1 MPPSMVMS
9 GSYDLRLVALSVVIA
24 VVSSFAALDLAGRV
38 TASQNKARVAWLVGG
53 SAAMGLGIW
62 SMHYI
67 GMLAFSMPMQ
77 MFYDPPT
84 VFVSLFAAI
93 IASAV
98 ALFTVSRVHMGG
110 WQVVL
115 GSICMG
121 SGIAAMHYI
130 GMAAL
135 RISAHVSYNPWLVSA
150 SIVLAVAISLVA
162 LLLTFRV
169 RDEKKTTWRKIVSSL
184 VMGSAIPVMH
194 YTGMWAASFTPS
206 VSIVDHSH
214 AASISSI
221 GITAIAVSSLLTLTL
236 VIVTAFLDRLLSAQK
251 AVAQAAGKGE
261 QYFRTMADAI
271 PQIIW
276 TAPPNGKLDFYNRR
290 WSEYTGKNPSQSGD
304 WGWEDVVHPDDLQ
317 AYQQKWQQ
325 ALRTGNAFDIEY
337 RLRRTSDGRYRWH
350 LGRAVPLGDSQGQI
364 VKWFGS
370 CTDIENQKQ
379 NQQNLE
385 EEVRQRTQAVL
396 ESKAL
401 LTEEM
406 SQRERTQRELDQQT
420 QKLLRE
426 LTDRSQMNA
435 LLAKMGDLLQSC
447 TNLKEAFAI
456 VLSFAP
462 KMFPQLRGAVILLNA
477 SRSLLEVVGSW
488 ADCQLSSSVFEPDS
502 CWALRT
508 GHRYEV
514 LAGDHAMTCGH
525 AASVTSP
532 YVCIPIQ
539 AQGEALGVI
548 HFQAADDI
556 REISGSELSLA
567 GTFAEQTGLSIANIR
582 LREALRNQ
590 SIRDAL
596 TGLFNRRYLEETL
609 EREVHRTARA
619 NQALS
624 VTMMDVDH
632 FKSFNDTFG
641 HAAGDAVL
649 HEIGVF
655 LHRNTRADDIACRYG
670 GEEFVLIMPNADA
683 EATRIRIEQI
693 RLGVKEL
700 RIMYGNKPLGPITVS
715 AGIATFP
722 AHGSSSQQIM
732 SAADA
737 ALYEAKK
744 GGRDCVVVAEGGADL
759 FPGAITRAAEA

>member
-1 MPPSMVMS
+1 MS
-9 GSYDLRLVALSVVIA
+9 GTYDLRLVALSVVIA
-24 VVSSFAALDLAGRV
+24 VFSSFAALDLAGRV
-38 TASQNKARVAWLVGG
+38 TASQNKARVAWLIGG
-53 SAAMGLGIW
+53 SGAMGLGIW

-67 GMLAFSMPMQ
+67 GMLAFSMPVP

-84 VFVSLFAAI
+84 VFLSLLAAI

-98 ALFTVSRVHMGG
+98 ALFTVSRKCMGA

-135 RISAHVSYNPWLVSA
+135 RVAARVSYNPWLVLA
-150 SIVLAVAISLVA
+150 SILVAVTISLVA

-169 RDEKKTTWRKIVSSL
+169 REEKRTTWRKIVSAL
-184 VMGSAIPVMH
+184 AMGSAIPVMH

-206 VSIVDHSH
+206 GSLLDHSH
-214 AASISSI
+214 AASISSM
-221 GITAIAVSSLLTLTL
+221 GIAAIAVSSLLALTL
-236 VIVTAFLDRLLSAQK
+236 VVVTAFLDRLLSAQK
-251 AVAQAAGKGE
+251 TVAEAAEKGE
-261 QYFRTMADAI
+261 KYFRTMADAI

-276 TAPPNGKLDFYNRR
+276 TALPNGQFDFYNGR
-290 WSEYTGKNPSQSGD
+290 WSDYTGKDPSRTGD
-304 WGWEDVVHPDDLQ
+304 WGWEELVHPDDLQ
-317 AYQQKWQQ
+317 ACKQKWQQ
-325 ALRTGNAFDIEY
+325 ALQTGAEFDIAY
-337 RLRRTSDGRYRWH
+337 RLRRTSDGQYRWH
-350 LGRAVPLGDSQGQI
+350 LRRAVPLRDSQGQI
-364 VKWFGS
+364 EKWFGS
-370 CTDIENQKQ
+370 CTDIEDQKR
-379 NQQNLE
+379 NQQSLE
-385 EEVRQRTQAVL
+385 EEVRQRTQAVV

-406 SQRERTQRELDQQT
+406 SQRERTQKELDQQT

-426 LTDRSQMNA
+426 LTDRSQVNA

-447 TNLKEAFAI
+447 TNMKEALSI
-456 VLSFAP
+456 VLGFAP
-462 KMFPQLRGAVILLNA
+462 KMFPDLRGAVILLNA
-477 SRSLLEVVGSW
+477 SRSLLEVAGTW
-488 ADCQLSSSVFEPDS
+488 TDCRLSAAVFEPDS

-514 LAGDHAMTCGH
+514 LAGDQAMTCGH
-525 AASVTSP
+525 AVSVTGP

-548 HFQAADDI
+548 HFQTTEDI
-556 REISGSELSLA
+556 RELSASELSLA

-582 LREALRNQ
+582 LREALRSQ

-619 NQALS
+619 GQALS
-624 VTMMDVDH
+624 VTMLDVDH

-655 LHRNTRADDIACRYG
+655 LLRN
-670 GEEFVLIMPNADA
+670 
-683 EATRIRIEQI
+683 
-693 RLGVKEL
+693 
-700 RIMYGNKPLGPITVS
+700 
-715 AGIATFP
+715 
-722 AHGSSSQQIM
+722 
-732 SAADA
+732 
-737 ALYEAKK
+737 K
-744 GGRDCVVVAEGGADL
+744 GG
-759 FPGAITRAAEA
+759 

>member
-1 MPPSMVMS
+1 MS
-9 GSYDLRLVALSVVIA
+9 GSSDLRLVALSIVIA
-24 VVSSFAALDLAGRV
+24 LFSSFAALDLAGRV
-38 TASQNKARVAWLVGG
+38 TASRNKARAAWLIGG

-67 GMLAFSMPMQ
+67 GMLAFVLPVP

-84 VFVSLFAAI
+84 VFLSLLAAI
-93 IASAV
+93 AASAV
-98 ALFTVSRVHMGG
+98 ALFTVSRNRMAA
-110 WQVVL
+110 WQAVL

-135 RISAHVSYNPWLVSA
+135 RVSARVSYNPRLVLA
-150 SIVLAVAISLVA
+150 SILLAIMISLVA

-169 RDEKKTTWRKIVSSL
+169 REEKKTTWRKVVSAM

-206 VSIVDHSH
+206 DSLVDHSH
-214 AASISSI
+214 AVSISSI
-221 GITAIAVSSLLTLTL
+221 GIAAIAVSSLFALTL
-236 VIVTAFLDRLLSAQK
+236 VLVTAFLDRLLSARK
-251 AVAQAAGKGE
+251 AVAEAAGKGE
-261 QYFRTMADAI
+261 KYFRTLADAI
-271 PQIIW
+271 PEIIW
-276 TAPPNGKLDFYNRR
+276 TALPNGELDFYNGR
-290 WSEYTGKNPSQSGD
+290 WYDYTGKSPSEGGN
-304 WGWEDVVHPDDLQ
+304 WGWEGVVHPDDLQ
-317 AYQQKWQQ
+317 QCSQSWQQ
-325 ALRTGNAFDIEY
+325 ALQTGEGFDIEY
-337 RLRRTSDGRYRWH
+337 RLRRSSDGQYRWH
-350 LGRAVPLGDSQGQI
+350 LGRAVALRDAQRQI

-370 CTDIENQKQ
+370 STDIEDQKR
-379 NQQNLE
+379 NQQSLE
-385 EEVRQRTQAVL
+385 QEVRQRTQAVV

-420 QKLLRE
+420 QKLVRE
-426 LTDRSQMNA
+426 LTDRSEVNA

-447 TNLKEAFAI
+447 TNMKEALSI
-456 VLSFAP
+456 VLGFAP
-462 KMFPQLRGAVILLNA
+462 KLFSNLRGAVILLNA
-477 SRSLLEVVGSW
+477 SRSLLEVVGTW
-488 ADCQLSSSVFEPDS
+488 ADCKVSSSVFEPDS

-514 LAGDHAMTCGH
+514 LAGDQAMTCGH
-525 AASVTSP
+525 AASVTGP

-548 HFQAADDI
+548 HFQTTDDI
-556 REISGSELSLA
+556 REISASELSLA
-567 GTFAEQTGLSIANIR
+567 GTFAEQTGLSIANMC
-582 LREALRNQ
+582 LREALRSQ

-609 EREVHRTARA
+609 EREVHRIARA
-619 NQALS
+619 GQALS
-624 VTMMDVDH
+624 VTMLDVDH

-655 LHRNTRADDIACRYG
+655 LLRNTRADDIACRYG

-683 EATRIRIEQI
+683 EATRIRIEQM
-693 RLGVKEL
+693 RLDAKEL
-700 RIMYGNKPLGPITVS
+700 RITYGDKPLGPITIS
-715 AGIATFP
+715 AGIAAFS
-722 AHGSSSQQIM
+722 AHGSSPKQIID
-732 SAADA
+732 AADA
-737 ALYEAKK
+737 ALYQAKK
-744 GGRDCVVVAEGGADL
+744 GGRDRVVVAESGIDFTPAL
-759 FPGAITRAAEA
+759 MARAADAS

>member
-1 MPPSMVMS
+1 MAMS
-9 GSYDLRLVALSVVIA
+9 GSYDLRLVTLSVVIA
-24 VVSSFAALDLAGRV
+24 VFSSFAALDLAGRV
-38 TASQNKARVAWLVGG
+38 TATQNKARLAWLIGG

-67 GMLAFSMPMQ
+67 GMLAFSIPVQ

-84 VFVSLFAAI
+84 VLLSLLAAI

-98 ALFTVSRVHMGG
+98 ALFTVSRKRMGA

-135 RISAHVSYNPWLVSA
+135 RVSAHVSYNRWLVSA
-150 SIVLAVAISLVA
+150 SILLAVTISLVA
-162 LLLTFRV
+162 LLLTFRA
-169 RDEKKTTWRKIVSSL
+169 REEKKTIWRKSVSAL

-206 VSIVDHSH
+206 GSLVDHSH
-214 AASISSI
+214 AVSISSI
-221 GITAIAVSSLLTLTL
+221 GTAAIAASSLLMLTL
-236 VIVTAFLDRLLSAQK
+236 VVVTAFLDRLLSAQK
-251 AVAQAAGKGE
+251 ALAEVAGKGE
-261 QYFRTMADAI
+261 KYFRTMADAI

-276 TAPPNGKLDFYNRR
+276 TALPNGELDFYNGR
-290 WSEYTGKNPSQSGD
+290 WSDYTGKQPSQSGD
-304 WGWEDVVHPDDLQ
+304 WGWEGVVHPDDLQ
-317 AYQQKWQQ
+317 ATKQRWQQ
-325 ALRTGNAFDIEY
+325 ALQTGKEFSIEY
-337 RLRRTSDGRYRWH
+337 RLRRTSDGQYRWH
-350 LGRAVPLGDSQGQI
+350 LGRAVPLRDSQGHV

-370 CTDIENQKQ
+370 CTDIEDQKR
-379 NQQNLE
+379 NQQSLE
-385 EEVRQRTQAVL
+385 EEVRQRTQAVV

-420 QKLLRE
+420 EKLVRE
-426 LTDRSQMNA
+426 LTDRSQVNA
-435 LLAKMGDLLQSC
+435 LLAKMSDLLQSC
-447 TNLKEAFAI
+447 TNMKEALSI
-456 VLSFAP
+456 VLGFAP
-462 KMFPQLRGAVILLNA
+462 KMLPDLRGAVILLNA
-477 SRSLLEVVGSW
+477 SRSLLEVVGTWS
-488 ADCQLSSSVFEPDS
+488 DCRLSATVFEPDS

-514 LAGDHAMTCGH
+514 LAGDQAMTCGH
-525 AASVTSP
+525 AASVISP

-548 HFQAADDI
+548 HFQTTDDI
-556 REISGSELSLA
+556 RELSASELSLA

-582 LREALRNQ
+582 LREALRSQ

-619 NQALS
+619 SQALT
-624 VTMMDVDH
+624 VTMLDVDH

-655 LHRNTRADDIACRYG
+655 LLRNTRVDDIACRYG

-683 EATRIRIEQI
+683 EATRIRIEQM

-700 RIMYGNKPLGPITVS
+700 RIMYGDKPLGPITIS
-715 AGIATFP
+715 AGIAAFP
-722 AHGSSSQQIM
+722 AHGSSPKQIM

-737 ALYEAKK
+737 ALYQAKK
-744 GGRDCVVVAEGGADL
+744 SGRDRVMVSQNEIAPSLDIIARKVGA
-759 FPGAITRAAEA
+759 

>member
-1 MPPSMVMS
+1 MAMS

-24 VVSSFAALDLAGRV
+24 VFSSFAALDLAGRV
-38 TASQNKARVAWLVGG
+38 TASQNKARIAWLIGG

-67 GMLAFSMPMQ
+67 GMLAFSIPMQ

-84 VFVSLFAAI
+84 VFLSLLAAI

-98 ALFTVSRVHMGG
+98 ALFTVSRKRVGAR
-110 WQVVL
+110 QVVL

-135 RISAHVSYNPWLVSA
+135 RVSAHVSYNPWLVLA
-150 SIVLAVAISLVA
+150 SIVLAVIISLVA
-162 LLLTFRV
+162 LLLAVHV
-169 RDEKKTTWRKIVSSL
+169 RDEKTTTPRKIVSSL

-206 VSIVDHSH
+206 GSLIDHSH
-214 AASISSI
+214 AVSMSSI
-221 GITAIAVSSLLTLTL
+221 GIAAIAVSSVLALTL
-236 VIVTAFLDRLLSAQK
+236 VVVTAFLDRLLSAQQ
-251 AVAQAAGKGE
+251 AVAEAAGKGE
-261 QYFRTMADAI
+261 KYFRTMADAI

-276 TAPPNGKLDFYNRR
+276 TALPNGGLDFYNGR
-290 WSEYTGKNPSQSGD
+290 WSDYTGKDPSQSGD
-304 WGWEDVVHPDDLQ
+304 FGWEEVVHPDDLQ
-317 AYQQKWQQ
+317 ACKQRWQQ
-325 ALRTGNAFDIEY
+325 ALQTGEKFDIEY
-337 RLRRTSDGRYRWH
+337 RLRRSSDGQYRWH
-350 LGRAVPLGDSQGQI
+350 LGRAVPLRDSQGQI
-364 VKWFGS
+364 EKWFGS
-370 CTDIENQKQ
+370 CTDIEDQKR
-379 NQQNLE
+379 NQQSLE
-385 EEVRQRTQAVL
+385 EEVRQRTQAVV

-420 QKLLRE
+420 EKLVRE
-426 LTDRSQMNA
+426 LTDRSQVNA

-447 TNLKEAFAI
+447 TNMKEALSI
-456 VLSFAP
+456 VLGFAP
-462 KMFPQLRGAVILLNA
+462 KMFPDLRGAVILLNA
-477 SRSLLEVVGSW
+477 SRSLLEVVGTW
-488 ADCQLSSSVFEPDS
+488 GDCRLSAAVFEPDS

-514 LAGDHAMTCGH
+514 LAGDHAMSCGH
-525 AASVTSP
+525 AASVASP
-532 YVCIPIQ
+532 YICIPIQ

-548 HFQAADDI
+548 HFQTTEDI
-556 REISGSELSLA
+556 REISASELSLA

-582 LREALRNQ
+582 LREALRSQ

-609 EREVHRTARA
+609 EREVYRTARA
-619 NQALS
+619 SQALS
-624 VTMMDVDH
+624 VTMLDVDH

-655 LHRNTRADDIACRYG
+655 LQRNIRADDIACRYG

-683 EATRIRIEQI
+683 KGTRIRIEQM

-700 RIMYGNKPLGPITVS
+700 RTMYGDKPLGPITNF
-715 AGIATFP
+715 G
-722 AHGSSSQQIM
+722 GDSSLPSPRFLPQ
-732 SAADA
+732 ADHDCSGCR
-737 ALYEAKK
+737 ALSGKK
-744 GGRDCVVVAEGGADL
+744 GWPRLRGGGGGRG
-759 FPGAITRAAEA
+759 

>member
-1 MPPSMVMS
+1 MVMS
-9 GSYDLRLVALSVVIA
+9 SSYDLRLVALSVVIA
-24 VVSSFAALDLAGRV
+24 VFSSFAALDLAGRV
-38 TASQNKARVAWLVGG
+38 TASRNRARIAWLIGG

-67 GMLAFSMPMQ
+67 GMLAFSIPTQ
-77 MFYDPPT
+77 IFYDPPT
-84 VFVSLFAAI
+84 VFLSLLAAI
-93 IASAV
+93 IASAI
-98 ALFTVSRVHMGG
+98 ALFTVSRKRMGA

-135 RISAHVSYNPWLVSA
+135 RVSARVSYNPWLVLA
-150 SIVLAVAISLVA
+150 SILLAVTISLVA

-169 RDEKKTTWRKIVSSL
+169 REEKKTTRRKIVSSL

-206 VSIVDHSH
+206 GSLVDHSH

-221 GITAIAVSSLLTLTL
+221 GIAAIAVSSLLALTL
-236 VIVTAFLDRLLSAQK
+236 VVVSAFLDRLLSAQK
-251 AVAQAAGKGE
+251 AVAEAAGKGE
-261 QYFRTMADAI
+261 QYFRTMADGI

-276 TAPPNGKLDFYNRR
+276 TAPPSGELDFYNGR
-290 WSEYTGKNPSQSGD
+290 WSDYTGKNPSQSGD
-304 WGWEDVVHPDDLQ
+304 WGWEEIVHPDDLQ
-317 AYQQKWQQ
+317 ACKQKWQQ
-325 ALRTGNAFDIEY
+325 ALQTGEAFDIEY
-337 RLRRTSDGRYRWH
+337 RLRRISDGQYRWH
-350 LGRAVPLGDSQGQI
+350 LGRAVPLRGPQGQI
-364 VKWFGS
+364 EKWFGS
-370 CTDIENQKQ
+370 CTDIEDQKR
-379 NQQNLE
+379 NQQSLE
-385 EEVRQRTQAVL
+385 EEVRQRTQAVV

-406 SQRERTQRELDQQT
+406 NKRERTQRELDQQT
-420 QKLLRE
+420 EKLVRE
-426 LTDRSQMNA
+426 LVDRSQVNA

-447 TNLKEAFAI
+447 TNMKEALSI
-456 VLSFAP
+456 VLGFAP
-462 KMFPQLRGAVILLNA
+462 KMFPSLRGAAILLNA
-477 SRSLLEVVGSW
+477 SRSLLEVVGTW
-488 ADCQLSSSVFEPDS
+488 ADCRLSGAVFEPDS

-508 GHRYEV
+508 GHRYQV
-514 LAGDHAMTCGH
+514 LAGDQAMTCGH

-548 HFQAADDI
+548 HFQTTDDI
-556 REISGSELSLA
+556 REISASELSLA
-567 GTFAEQTGLSIANIR
+567 ATFAEQTGLSIANLR
-582 LREALRNQ
+582 LREALRSQ

-619 NQALS
+619 SQALS
-624 VTMMDVDH
+624 VTMLDVDH

-641 HAAGDAVL
+641 HAAGDTVL

-655 LHRNTRADDIACRYG
+655 LLRNTRADDIACRYG

-683 EATRIRIEQI
+683 EATRIRIEQM

-700 RIMYGNKPLGPITVS
+700 RIVYGDKPLGPITIS
-715 AGIATFP
+715 AGIAAFP
-722 AHGSSSQQIM
+722 AHGSSPKQIM
-732 SAADA
+732 TAADA
-737 ALYEAKK
+737 ALYRAKK
-744 GGRDCVVVAEGGADL
+744 GGRDCVVVAEGGVNL
-759 FPGAITRAAEA
+759 PPGVVVRGAGA